1 MKQSKR
7 KKSQQQEEDDFL
19 KKIQGDLGSL
29 DNSKK
34 LKLNWYV
41 KLCKKAGKMFKA
53 PNVFQKENYKVAL
66 DFLGWDVKP
75 REVNAVPL
83 LGMFLGGLISLPLF
97 IFVILDVYLGIF
109 GIIPPATIYI
119 LYIGLPLLLIP
130 FFISFYLQNYPISAA
145 NNLKMKSV
153 NYIPEIINYM
163 VMSMKLS
170 PNLEKAVDFAAQH
183 GKGKIAD
190 DLKEIVWKTKVGEFN
205 TIEEGLDNLAYK
217 WGKYSSEFKHAL
229 MVIRSSVIE
238 VDDAKRD
245 LLLEKAVND
254 TLESLK
260 ENMTK
265 YVTEMRQPSIYLYYV
280 GVLLPLLLIIML
292 PIGSAMAGLP
302 LGKTIYLILMYNI
315 GIPLIATLFAF
326 NILGKRPPIYTPPKI
341 PDNYPGLPKKGF
353 MRIGKI
359 LLPTMVAALF
369 SGLIIFALFAFI
381 IEPLLNPVPD
391 FYNGLVNKEAYFH
404 FFRIAGIFFGFSAF
418 LSVYFLGQVSAKR
431 KIQLKI
437 MRMEKGFQDSIY
449 ILASRLGE
457 NRPMEEAMGYTA
469 QFMKENEISE
479 VFLKADENINN
490 LGMTVEGALFDPVYG
505 ALKNVPST
513 LIIGGFKIIVDS
525 ISLGVQHAARSL
537 ISLSLQLRD
546 SQKIKEK
553 IKTLLEEI
561 TSMMKSIA
569 FFIGPL
575 VLGITTALQKII
587 IDAMKSAC
595 GQTGALSSSS
605 GMVGSGGMS
614 SVNLCSNPEAL
625 AQIPSSQTFLI
636 IIAIYVIEVTLIL
649 LFFTSKI
656 EEGDNDLTVKSV
668 IAKSLPI
675 ALLFF
680 FVSAFFASKMSGVL
694 G

>member
-1 MKQSKR
+1 MKQSSKR
-7 KKSQQQEEDDFL
+7 KSPQQEEDDFL
-19 KKIQGDLGSL
+19 KKIQSDFGADSPSRGKS
-29 DNSKK
+29 S
-34 LKLNWYV
+34 NWYV
-41 KLCKKAGKMFKA
+41 KLCRKAGKMFKA
-53 PNVFQKENYKVAL
+53 PNVFQKEDYKLAL
-66 DFLGWDVKP
+66 DFLGWDLKP
-75 REVNAVPL
+75 REVNAAPM
-83 LGMFLGGLISLPLF
+83 LGLFIGALISIPLF
-97 IFVILDVYLGIF
+97 LFVIIDLFFQVF
-109 GIIPPATIYI
+109 GVIPPGATIY
-119 LYIGLPLLLIP
+119 LVYVGMPALLLP
-130 FFISFYLQNYPISAA
+130 FFISFYLQNYPVSAA
-145 NNLKMKSV
+145 KDLKMKSV
-153 NYIPEIINYM
+153 TYIPEIINYM

-170 PNLEKAVDFAAQH
+170 PNLEKAVDFAAEH

-190 DLKEIVWKTKVGEFN
+190 DLKKISWKTKVGEFN
-205 TIEEGLDNLAYK
+205 TIEEGLDELAYK
-217 WGKYSSEFKHAL
+217 WGKYSDEFKHAL

-238 VDDAKRD
+238 VDEAKREI
-245 LLLEKAVND
+245 LLEKAVSD

-260 ENMTK
+260 ENMGK
-265 YVTEMRQPSIYLYYV
+265 YAAEMRQPSVYLYYV

-315 GIPLIATLFAF
+315 AIPLMTVMFART
-326 NILGKRPPIYTPPKI
+326 ILAKRPPVYTPPKI

-353 MRIGKI
+353 MKIGKI
-359 LLPTMVAALF
+359 SVPTIAVALAV
-369 SGLIIFALFAFI
+369 GLIVFALSAFVVD
-381 IEPLLNPVPD
+381 PLLNPPPEAW
-391 FYNGLVNKEAYFH
+391 NKEAVTAYFH
-404 FFRIAGIFFGFSAF
+404 FFRIAGVFFGFSAF
-418 LSVYFLGQVSAKR
+418 LSIYLLGQVSAKR

-437 MRMEKGFQDSIY
+437 MKMEKGFQDSIY

-469 QFMKENEISE
+469 QFMKGNEIAD
-479 VFLKADENINN
+479 VFNKADENINN
-490 LGMTVEGALFDPVYG
+490 MGMTVEGALFDPVYG

-513 LIIGGFKIIVDS
+513 LIRGGFKIIVDS

-546 SQKIKEK
+546 SQKINEK
-553 IKTLLEEI
+553 IKSLLDEI

-595 GQTGALSSSS
+595 GKTGQLGSSA
-605 GMVGSGGMS
+605 GMAEGGMS

-636 IIAIYVIEVTLIL
+636 IIAIYVIQVTLIL

-680 FVSAFFASKMSGVL
+680 FISAFFASKMSGVL